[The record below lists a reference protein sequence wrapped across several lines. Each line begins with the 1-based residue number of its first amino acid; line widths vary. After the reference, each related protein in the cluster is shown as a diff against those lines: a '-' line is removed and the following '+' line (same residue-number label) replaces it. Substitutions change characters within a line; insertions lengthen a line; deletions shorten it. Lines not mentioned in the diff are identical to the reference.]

1 MKIEQG
7 RGGGGRGVSVRSLS
21 SFIWSKLELVSL
33 GGKLPLKTDK
43 EAEDST
49 ATQIAQ
55 GRHEIIRISYTSA
68 GFKALRAF
76 QYYHSV

>member
-43 EAEDST
+43 EDST